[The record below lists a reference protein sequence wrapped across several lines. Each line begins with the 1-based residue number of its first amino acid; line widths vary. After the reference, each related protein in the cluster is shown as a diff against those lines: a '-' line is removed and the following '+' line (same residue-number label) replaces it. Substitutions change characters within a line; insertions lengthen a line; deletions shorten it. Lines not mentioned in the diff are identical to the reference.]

1 MGTAIPQTMLFR
13 LLDSLGLPS
22 ETTLHDIRWGSE
34 YEGTFYW
41 DFEISGS
48 VPFEHLKGGIAGA
61 TGYRQPAMY
70 FPKGGSSIHGQGKA
84 GRLIWA
90 RAHYEGTQVFCTSA
104 PARPWNC
111 RPPSSS
117 AGASATTY
125 EWPLLNCTLDGV
137 GRDDLMAGHQSNH
150 ITIAYVD
157 EDKLQ
162 DVLRAFVAQAITQ
175 NIKVVES
182 THSGGP
188 AHRSA
193 RALRACWR

>member
-1 MGTAIPQTMLFR
+1 MLWR

-48 VPFEHLKGGIAGA
+48 VPFEHIKGGIAGA

-70 FPKGGSSIHGQGKA
+70 FPKGGSSIAGQGKA
-84 GRLIWA
+84 GHLIWA
-90 RAHYEGTQVFCTSA
+90 RAHYEGTQTFMHIGTGKAVEL
-104 PARPWNC
+104 PAAEFER
-111 RPPSSS
+111 RRR
-117 AGASATTY
+117 ATTY

-137 GRDDLMAGHQSNH
+137 GRDDLMSGHQSNH
-150 ITIAYVD
+150 ITVAYVD
-157 EDKLQ
+157 GDKLQ

-175 NIKVVES
+175 NIKVCVA
-182 THSGGP
+182 GD
-188 AHRSA
+188 AFK
-193 RALRACWR
+193 LL